1 MICRQCGAV
10 LSALFLLCMVFKS
23 EIRVSKQYLRPVAPS
38 IAHVDD
44 KDFPPFPL
52 GAAKRGQKTL
62 LSTFSRNEQVNKQ
75 AVKSSCN
82 TN

>member
-38 IAHVDD
+38 IVNVHNI
-44 KDFPPFPL
+44 DFPPSLWAYQQGDRRLFWAL
-52 GAAKRGQKTL
+52 FLEMNR
-62 LSTFSRNEQVNKQ
+62 
-75 AVKSSCN
+75 
-82 TN
+82 

>member
-23 EIRVSKQYLRPVAPS
+23 EIRVSKQYPRPVAPS

-44 KDFPPFPL
+44 KDFPPVPS
-52 GAAKRGQKTL
+52 GHA
-62 LSTFSRNEQVNKQ
+62 NKGTGD
-75 AVKSSCN
+75 SSGHFF
-82 TN
+82 

>member
-38 IAHVDD
+38 IVTVR
-44 KDFPPFPL
+44 KTDFP
-52 GAAKRGQKTL
+52 L
-62 LSTFSRNEQVNKQ
+62 LSGHTNKGTGD
-75 AVKSSCN
+75 SSGHFF
-82 TN
+82 